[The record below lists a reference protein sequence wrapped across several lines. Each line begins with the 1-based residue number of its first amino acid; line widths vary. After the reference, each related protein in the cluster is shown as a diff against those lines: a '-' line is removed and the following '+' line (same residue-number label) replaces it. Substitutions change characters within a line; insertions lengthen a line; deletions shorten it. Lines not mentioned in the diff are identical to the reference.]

1 MKKENLNKTNEIVS
15 ETKKKND
22 VIKVVGIVIGVIALF
37 TLVFFAST
45 LRDKGEKLEPIVV
58 DTTVSEYFDLKKADG
73 KAIILFASPDC
84 PWCVK
89 YKPIINKVSS
99 DYKLPIYYVNT
110 ANMTRDEFNQVVA
123 DSPYMTSE
131 GGFGTPLTLIVGNN
145 EEVDY
150 LDGKR
155 EYSDLVNFLK
165 DNGVIE

>member
-1 MKKENLNKTNEIVS
+1 MKKEKLNKTTEIVS
-15 ETKKKND
+15 ENKKKSD
-22 VIKVVGIVIGVIALF
+22 VIKVVGIVIGIVALF
-37 TLVFFAST
+37 ALVFFSST

-73 KAIILFASPDC
+73 KSVILFASPDC

-99 DYKLPIYYVNT
+99 DYDLPVYYVNT
-110 ANMTRDEFNQVVA
+110 ANMTNDEYSKIVA

-131 GGFGTPLTLIVGNN
+131 GGFGTPLTLIVGDN
-145 EEVDY
+145 EEFGY

-155 EYSDLVNFLK
+155 EYNDVIKFLK